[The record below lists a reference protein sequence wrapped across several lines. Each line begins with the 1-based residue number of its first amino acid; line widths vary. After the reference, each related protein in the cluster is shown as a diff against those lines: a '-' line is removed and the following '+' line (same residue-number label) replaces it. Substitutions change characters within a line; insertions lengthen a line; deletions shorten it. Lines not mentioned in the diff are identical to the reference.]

1 MNIGELDRRIV
12 IESPERSRDEYGEEL
27 LTWSTYRT
35 VWAKVDWNGGN
46 EKEELQRI
54 TAMAKVIFFIRN
66 LDIAITKN
74 LRILYQSKYYY
85 VKVVNEIE
93 GREAFLEIET
103 EQRD

>member
-1 MNIGELDRRIV
+1 
-12 IESPERSRDEYGEEL
+12 
-27 LTWSTYRT
+27 
-35 VWAKVDWNGGN
+35 
-46 EKEELQRI
+46 
-54 TAMAKVIFFIRN
+54 MAKVIFFIRN